1 MRKLVVL
8 PGCCNSL
15 GGTTVS
21 ILSAIEGFEQCGA
34 SEQLCVLVQSGSLM
48 EEYLRQAG
56 KGFCLQLIPAKDQ
69 RQFIKLALQWVNQQP
84 RDWTLL
90 MDNCATRQT
99 LPLTILAA
107 PSLRLSGR
115 PLLYF
120 FHDLARSYHPLGNL
134 ARKFAFAC
142 LAPGAI
148 CNSQFTASHIRNSLV
163 SEIRGILH
171 EPLDWQQF
179 NDLPAAVPPAAL
191 QPILRSGA
199 RVMLTPS
206 RITAPG
212 QVNDKNLR
220 SLLPVLAHLK
230 AMGQNYHG
238 VVIGQD
244 SSPNCVHT
252 QVLLEQARQLG
263 VADRFTVL
271 PPAFDIQDYYKYAD
285 VVVTLSLREPFGRT
299 VVEAIACGVP
309 TIGSNRGGIGEI
321 LRNFAPEWTVDPNDP
336 AAAAAAIVRV
346 TADPNTPNILAQG
359 KRWIETNCSIV
370 DNARKLIEMAGLNGD
385 RVMQVGERRSP
396 EPNSILQH
404 DATANFYR

>member
-1 MRKLVVL
+1 
-8 PGCCNSL
+8 
-15 GGTTVS
+15 
-21 ILSAIEGFEQCGA
+21 
-34 SEQLCVLVQSGSLM
+34 M

-84 RDWTLL
+84 RDWSLL

-115 PLLYF
+115 PILYF

-148 CNSQFTASHIRNSLV
+148 CNSQFTANHIRNSLV

-179 NDLPAAVPPAAL
+179 NDLPSSALPPVAL

-244 SSPNCVHT
+244 SSPEGVQT
-252 QVLLEQARQLG
+252 QALLEQAKQLG

-271 PPAFDIQDYYKYAD
+271 PPTFTIQDYYRYAD

-321 LRNFAPEWTVDPNDP
+321 LSNFAPEWTVDPNDP

-370 DNARKLIEMAGLNGD
+370 DNARKLMEMAALNTDGD
-385 RVMQVGERRSP
+385 RVTLGERRSP
-396 EPNSILQH
+396 EPKSLLQQSNE
-404 DATANFYR
+404 ATANFYR